1 MRTALT
7 TIIFLFSLCQAFTQ
21 TVTSDWFFAPGDAL
35 ESINISNPESFSR
48 PTSGADQIWDYST
61 ISLSQDTVSLNFVE
75 PNTLSTY
82 KDFNTAEV
90 GLEIPGLQ
98 EIFYATRNDTFEI
111 VGISTFSPQGL
122 IQIIYEPGESEF
134 LAINPMIFGDEISRD
149 VVGDITL
156 DNSFITSFELNQ
168 TISFDGTGTII
179 LPDTTLENCILLT
192 TSVIQEGTEAVR
204 ISSIYQNSLVNQVLN
219 YRTDV
224 DLYGVVSTT
233 MTTGI
238 LENFLTSVSDLQAL
252 NADIYNDIQ
261 GNIFI
266 EVRESIDASIQVI
279 SADGRVV
286 ESHQRLL
293 SSGRNEM
300 SLKSELNSGIY
311 VVLIVDKK
319 TGQFQSHQLSVV
331 R

>member
-1 MRTALT
+1 MRTAST

-48 PTSGADQIWDYST
+48 PTSGADQIWDYSA

-204 ISSIYQNSLVNQVLN
+204 ISSIYQNSLANQVLN

-224 DLYGVVSTT
+224 DPYGAVSTT
-233 MTTGI
+233 LTTGI

-266 EVRESIDASIQVI
+266 ELEESIDASIQVF

-300 SLKSELNSGIY
+300 RLKNELNSGIY
-311 VVLIVDKK
+311 VVLIVDKQ